1 MDRVYNFCKSEKR
14 NIDESEC
21 ATAPKRVKLDDTC
34 RYPPLSLSDIPN
46 EATNQRNMG
55 ALEKEF
61 MKSKPSKS
69 VLLELM
75 EQMFCHRRHFVP
87 REAQCVQEI
96 LDKYPALSRPD
107 VVSVHAPIKSFQ
119 KSLLSSDTFLKF
131 VMSLH
136 FSDYSRDGANNSVS
150 PQ

>member
-1 MDRVYNFCKSEKR
+1 MNRVYNVCKSEKR
-14 NIDESEC
+14 KIDESEC
-21 ATAPKRVKLDDTC
+21 ATSAPKQVKLED

-55 ALEKEF
+55 ALEKEL

-75 EQMFCHRRHFVP
+75 EQTFCHRRHFVLH
-87 REAQCVQEI
+87 EAQCVQEI

-107 VVSVHAPIKSFQ
+107 V
-119 KSLLSSDTFLKF
+119 
-131 VMSLH
+131 
-136 FSDYSRDGANNSVS
+136 
-150 PQ
+150 